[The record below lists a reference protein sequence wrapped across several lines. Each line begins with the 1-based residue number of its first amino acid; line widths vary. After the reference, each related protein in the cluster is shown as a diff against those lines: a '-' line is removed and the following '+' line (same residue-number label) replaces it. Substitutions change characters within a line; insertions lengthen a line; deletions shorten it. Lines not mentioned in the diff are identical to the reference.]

1 MSLSPLQSALTL
13 SRGPTGRVG
22 ADRIA
27 LIEAIAKQGS
37 ITSAAKLLN
46 ISYRAAWDAVQALNN
61 LFNEPLVLASPG
73 GAKGGVAEV
82 TARGLKLISAYRA
95 MEARLTEA
103 WARVEADGAD
113 LWSLGLKTSAR
124 NALRGA
130 VESVSD
136 GAVNCAVRLRI
147 SDGLTLTAIVT
158 RTSVE
163 DLGLAPGAAA
173 IALIKASFV
182 ELADGATYPAEPDCN
197 ALPGQVMARTDGTG
211 SSEIAVAL
219 AGGKTLISTLAV
231 ESAKALNLKI
241 GDPVVARI
249 EASNVILAV
258 E

>member
-1 MSLSPLQSALTL
+1 MSAPPLHSALTL

-22 ADRIA
+22 ADRIG
-27 LIEAIAKQGS
+27 LIEAIAAEGS
-37 ITSAAKLLN
+37 ITKAAKQLG

-61 LFNEPLVLASPG
+61 LFDEPLVLASPG

-82 TARGLKLISAYRA
+82 TPRGLKLIAAYRI
-95 MEARLTEA
+95 MEARLAEA

-113 LWSLGLKTSAR
+113 IWSLGMKTSAR
-124 NALRGA
+124 NALRGV

-147 SDGLTLTAIVT
+147 SDSLTLTAVVT
-158 RTSVE
+158 RTSVA

-182 ELADGATYPAEPDCN
+182 VLKAESRSSATANGN
-197 ALPGQVMARTDGTG
+197 ALPGKVIARTDGAA
-211 SSEIAVAL
+211 SSEVAVGL
-219 AGGKTLISTLAV
+219 KGGKTLIATLALD
-231 ESAKALNLKI
+231 SAKSLDLKV
-241 GDPVVARI
+241 GDPVVAEI
-249 EASNVILAV
+249 EAANVILAV